1 MAGGTWSPTEQKV
14 RPGFYLNFEAA
25 ALAAIKPGARG
36 IVACPVKADWGPVRT
51 FKEIT
56 NEAELLAVYGE
67 DTAAGATAYQ
77 TVRMAL
83 LGGAKT
89 VLAYRLADSNAAKAS
104 ITLQDAAGSPVNVL
118 KLETKYETTRP
129 FKLST
134 RTNLVDSTKQDILLY
149 NGSALLR
156 TFTFTSGADGVSNAV
171 AAINNDAGNEWVT
184 ASKLADGNG
193 TLAVVSSQDFTGGNN
208 GMADVVNADYIAA
221 QAMFEARVWNLFT
234 LDGMTDSSLQTSFKS
249 WIERL
254 RNEGNGVMGVFG
266 GSAAEDA
273 DPNLGNQRSSG
284 FNHEGVVN
292 VMVGAV
298 LDGKTYASAEVA
310 PFVAGLIAGQKL
322 SESITY
328 APCPFEDV
336 YPRLTNGQVIAALQ
350 AGSLALVHD
359 GEKVKVEQGINTL
372 SSLRQGQNN
381 QWKKIRAIRTMD
393 AINNDLLKAASDN
406 YIGKVNNNDDGKV
419 ALLNAFKQYMD
430 TLVQGG
436 IVEKDYVVYLN
447 PVYHGNPP
455 LAAPDE
461 VYPKWEAR
469 ITDGMEKIFGTF
481 MVK

>member
-56 NEAELLAVYGE
+56 SEAELLSTYGE
-67 DTAAGATAYQ
+67 DTAAGATAYK

-104 ITLQDAAGSPVNVL
+104 IILQDAAGSPVNVL
-118 KLETKYETTRP
+118 KLETKYETTLP
-129 FKLST
+129 FKVST
-134 RTNLVDSTKQDILLY
+134 RTNLLDSTKQDILLY
-149 NGSALLR
+149 NGTKLLR
-156 TFTFTSGADGVSNAV
+156 TFTFSTGAGGVDNAV
-171 AAINNDAGNEWVT
+171 AAINNDTGNEWIT
-184 ASKLADGNG
+184 AIKIAGGNG
-193 TLAVVSSQDFTGGNN
+193 TLFIVNSQSFTGGNN
-208 GMADVVNADYIAA
+208 GISGVVHADYIAA
-221 QAMFEARVWNLFT
+221 QTAFESCVWNLFT
-234 LDGMTDSSLQTSFKS
+234 LDGMTDSSLQISCKS

-254 RNEGNGVMGVFG
+254 RNEGKGVIGVFG
-266 GSAAEDA
+266 GADIDDA
-273 DPNLGNQRSSG
+273 DPNQGNQRSVG
-284 FNHEGVVN
+284 FNHEGIIN
-292 VMVGAV
+292 VIVGAA
-298 LDGKTYASAEVA
+298 LDGSAYSSAEVA
-310 PFVAGLIAGQKL
+310 PYIAGLIAGQKL

-328 APCPFEDV
+328 AVCPFEDV
-336 YPRLTNGQVIAALQ
+336 NPRLTNNQVIAALQ
-350 AGSLALVHD
+350 SGSLILVHD

-372 SSLRQGQNN
+372 TGLRQGQNN

-393 AINNDLLKAASDN
+393 AINNDLLKAAGDH

-436 IVEKDYVVYLN
+436 IVEKDYLVYLN
-447 PVYHGNPP
+447 PVYHSNPP

-469 ITDGMEKIFGTF
+469 ITDAMEKIYGTF

>member
-36 IVACPVKADWGPVRT
+36 IVACPVKADWGPVRD

-56 NEAELLAVYGE
+56 SEAELLAAYGE
-67 DTAAGATAYQ
+67 DTAAGSTAYK
-77 TVRMAL
+77 TLRLAL

-89 VLAYRLADSNAAKAS
+89 VLAYRLADSNAAKAG
-104 ITLQDAAGSPVNVL
+104 ITLQDGSASPVDVL

-129 FKLST
+129 FKLSV
-134 RTNLVDSTKQDILLY
+134 RTNLVDSSKQDILLY

-156 TFTFTSGADGVSNAV
+156 TFTFTANANGVDNAV
-171 AAINNDAGNEWVT
+171 AAINGDAGNEWVT
-184 ASKLADGNG
+184 AVKMADGNG
-193 TLAVVSSQDFTGGNN
+193 ALALINSQDFTGGNN
-208 GMADVVNADYIAA
+208 GIAEVANADYIAA
-221 QAMFEARVWNLFT
+221 QSVFEARVWNLFT
-234 LDGMTDSSLQTSFKS
+234 LDGITGSALQTSFKS

-254 RNEGNGVMGVFG
+254 REEGKGVIGVFG
-266 GSAAEDA
+266 GSVTDDA
-273 DPNLGNQRSSG
+273 DPNLGNQRSLS

-292 VMVGAV
+292 VTVGAV
-298 LDGKTYASAEVA
+298 LNGETYASSEVA
-310 PFVAGLIAGQKL
+310 PYVAGLIAGQKL

-328 APCPFEDV
+328 AVCPFEDV
-336 YPRLTNGQVIAALQ
+336 SPRLTNNQVIAALQ
-350 AGSLALVHD
+350 SGSLVLVHD
-359 GEKVKVEQGINTL
+359 GEKVKIEQGINTL
-372 SSLRQGQNN
+372 TSLRQGQNN

-419 ALLNAFKQYMD
+419 ALINAFKQYMD

-436 IVEKDYVVYLN
+436 IVESDYSVYLN
-447 PVYHGNPP
+447 PVYHGNPA